1 MFPSAIRVTSKK
13 DLEIL
18 WSDNTETTISLMDLR
33 KLCPCAGC
41 VIERENQSSKFIP
54 LFSSSQLQAAQ
65 IKQVGTYAI
74 SIEWKDGHSSGI
86 YEYAYLRKISGRIG
100 TYK

>member
-1 MFPSAIRVTSKK
+1 MSPSTIRVTAKK

-18 WSDNTETTISLMDLR
+18 WSDKTETIISLMDLR

-54 LFSSSQLQAAQ
+54 LFSSSQVQAAQ
-65 IKQVGTYAI
+65 FKQIGTYAI
-74 SIEWKDGHSSGI
+74 SIEWKDGHSTGI
-86 YEYAYLRKISGRIG
+86 YEYSYLKKISRNKG
-100 TYK
+100 TDK